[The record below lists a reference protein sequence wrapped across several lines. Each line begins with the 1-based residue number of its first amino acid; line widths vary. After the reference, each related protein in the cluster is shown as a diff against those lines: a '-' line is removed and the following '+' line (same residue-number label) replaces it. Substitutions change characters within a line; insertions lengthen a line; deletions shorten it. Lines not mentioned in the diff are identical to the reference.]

1 MPRVYAPRR
10 PHVGYR
16 EDTAT
21 LVALDR
27 LAAAHG
33 VDRSDILRAATNAYL
48 DAHQSCGGCQAW
60 SHEYV
65 RRSCVELIAEPHVDA
80 P

>member
-1 MPRVYAPRR
+1 MPRIYAPRR
-10 PHVGYR
+10 AHVCYR

-21 LVALDR
+21 LAALDR

-33 VDRSDILRAATNAYL
+33 ADRSDILRAATSAYL
-48 DAHQSCGGCQAW
+48 GAHQSSGDCQAESL
-60 SHEYV
+60 SHT
-65 RRSCVELIAEPHVDA
+65 SDA